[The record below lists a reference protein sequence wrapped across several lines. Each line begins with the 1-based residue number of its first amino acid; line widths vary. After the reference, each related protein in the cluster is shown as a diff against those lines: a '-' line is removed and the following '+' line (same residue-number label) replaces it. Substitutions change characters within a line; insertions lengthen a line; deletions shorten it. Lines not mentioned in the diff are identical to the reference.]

1 MHKIYILSL
10 LSILFT
16 TPIFSQIANFS
27 VSGTIQDSKSKAN
40 MEYCTVSLYTAEDQ
54 SLVTGIVSDMNG
66 KFLLTQLK
74 AGNYYLEV
82 SFIGFDSKTIENI
95 NLSKEN
101 PKLDLGVIY
110 LGSDAQMVKE
120 VEVTALKS
128 SVKYELDKKV
138 VDVDKQIA
146 ASNGTAADVLATV
159 PSVQTDINGD
169 IRLRGS
175 SGFTVFINGRPSI
188 LDANDALRQIPA
200 STIENIEIITNP
212 SARYDAEG
220 SAGIINIITKKKSN
234 DGFTGIINARGGMFS
249 TYGGDATFVLTKK
262 KFTYTVSG
270 NYNHRENPGTYQSEI
285 NTSLNDTTVST
296 INEGNKNRMFN
307 NYGIKAGIEYRPN
320 DPQFIAFNYQYGG
333 FKMVFND
340 QLDFKFVNRTTGE
353 EESFTNFNN
362 STREGP
368 FHEFSLD
375 YGYDFKN
382 KAKLTLHGSFNV
394 RGFNE
399 EIDNQRKDLND
410 ALIFATLSTEKGP
423 SNRLRFNI
431 DYSLPIKDHSK
442 FELGMMQQLN
452 FSREEN
458 IAYQLNLISG
468 EFEDQSQFYSDTKYD
483 RNIRAFYGI
492 FSSKWEKF
500 SYQVGLRAENTNRS
514 SEVFNR
520 DTVYEVKRL
529 DLFPSVHVSY
539 STNEQHQFFLS
550 YSKRINRPRGWF
562 LEPNSVF
569 TDANTLFRGNPSI
582 LPEYIHSIEAGWL
595 FSFKKKGSWSNEFY
609 FRREVNSIQIVRVPL
624 SYELTEQF
632 PENIGNSSSL
642 GLESSLSLLPLS
654 WWNTDLLANIFY
666 FQLNG
671 SYADEVFDRSSF
683 SYNLRWNNYFTIKK
697 NTKIQFNASYSS
709 PIVNAQ
715 GRERYTL
722 SFDGGLK
729 QDLFNKQLSLGLQVR
744 DMFNTY
750 ISRTYAEGSN
760 FTSSRINNPRGPS
773 LIFSVSYKINNF
785 KAKKPEYSDNGDDF

>member
-1 MHKIYILSL
+1 MPKFYFLGVLAL
-10 LSILFT
+10 LTSSPL
-16 TPIFSQIANFS
+16 FSQITNFS
-27 VSGTIQDSKSKAN
+27 IRGIVQDNKSKEN
-40 MEYCTVSLYTAEDQ
+40 MEYCTISLYNSEDQ
-54 SLVTGIVSDMNG
+54 ALVTGIVSDMYG
-66 KFLLTQLK
+66 KFLLDQLK
-74 AGNYYLEV
+74 AGTYNLEV
-82 SFIGFDSKTIENI
+82 SFIGYDSKTIENLS
-95 NLSKEN
+95 LSKEN
-101 PKLDLGVIY
+101 PTIDLGTIY
-110 LGSDAQMVKE
+110 LGTDAQIVKE

-159 PSVQTDINGD
+159 PSIQSDINGD

-175 SGFTVFINGRPSI
+175 SGFTVFINGRPSV

-220 SAGIINIITKKKSN
+220 TAGIINIITKKKSN
-234 DGFTGIINARGGMFS
+234 DGFSGIINARGGMFS
-249 TYGGDATFVLTKK
+249 TYGGDATFVLSRK
-262 KFTYTVSG
+262 KFTYTISG
-270 NYNHRENPGTYQSEI
+270 NYNHRENPGSYSSEL

-296 INEGNKNRMFN
+296 INDGSKNRIHN
-307 NYGIKAGIEYRPN
+307 NYGIKAGLEYRPTE
-320 DPQFIAFNYQYGG
+320 QQYIAFNYQYGG
-333 FKMVFND
+333 FKMVFD
-340 QLDFKFVNRTTGE
+340 DELDFQFINRTTGE
-353 EESFTNFNN
+353 EESFTNYNK

-368 FHEFSLD
+368 FHEFSID

-382 KAKLTLHGSFNV
+382 KSKLSVHGSFNV

-399 EIDNQRKDLND
+399 EIDNQRKDSNNE
-410 ALIFATLSTEKGP
+410 LIFATLSTEEGP
-423 SNRLRFNI
+423 SNRLRINV
-431 DYSLPIKDHSK
+431 DYSIPIKDHSK
-442 FELGMMQQLN
+442 FEIGMMQQLN
-452 FSREEN
+452 NSRDEN
-458 IAYQLNLISG
+458 IAYQLNLTSG
-468 EFEDQSQFYSDTKYD
+468 EFEDQNQFYSDTKYD

-500 SYQVGLRAENTNRS
+500 SYQLGLRAENTNRN
-514 SEVFNR
+514 SEVLNR
-520 DTVYEVKRL
+520 DTSYLVKRL
-529 DLFPSVHVSY
+529 DLFPSLHLAYNAS
-539 STNEQHQFFLS
+539 EQHQFFIS
-550 YSKRINRPRGWF
+550 YSKRINRPRGWY
-562 LEPNSVF
+562 LEPNSVY

-595 FSFKKKGSWSNEFY
+595 FNFKKKGSWSNELY
-609 FRREVNSIQIVRVPL
+609 FRREVNSTQIVRIPL

-632 PENIGNSSSL
+632 PENIGNSSSV

-666 FQLNG
+666 FKLKG
-671 SYADEVFDRSSF
+671 SYADEIFDRSSF

-722 SFDGGLK
+722 SFDGGIK
-729 QDLFNKQLSLGLQVR
+729 QDLFDKQLSLGLQIR

-750 ISRTYAEGSN
+750 ISRSYAEGNN

-773 LIFSVSYKINNF
+773 LIFSASYKINNF
-785 KAKKPEYSDNGDDF
+785 KAKKSEYTDGGDDF